1 MNKQITNTK
10 PRDAMNESIPSSVTF
25 SGETVVEVP
34 GLHQTLDGVAS
45 EFRVTGFK
53 CAECGLAHMHDTNK
67 HRASDTFD
75 VSFEDA
81 ASHTTNPNCH
91 CFLHEAKHRGDEMGV
106 DPSRAAEIA
115 ESAPIPDSMAKRLE
129 SSFVSH

>member
-1 MNKQITNTK
+1 MNKQITDTEQ
-10 PRDAMNESIPSSVTF
+10 RDTMDESIPSSVTF
-25 SGETVVEVP
+25 TGETSVDAS
-34 GLHQTLDGVAS
+34 GLHQTLDAVAS
-45 EFRVTGFK
+45 DFRVTGFK

-75 VSFEDA
+75 LSFDDA
-81 ASHTTNPNCH
+81 SSHTTNPNCH
-91 CFLHEAKHRGDEMGV
+91 CFLHEAKHRGEDMGV

-129 SSFVSH
+129 SAFGAH